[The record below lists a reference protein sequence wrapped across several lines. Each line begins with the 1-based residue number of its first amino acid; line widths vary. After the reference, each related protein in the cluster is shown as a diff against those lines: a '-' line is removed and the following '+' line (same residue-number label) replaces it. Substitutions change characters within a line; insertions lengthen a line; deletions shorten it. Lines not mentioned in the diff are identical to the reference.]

1 MSALARFSNIFRRRG
16 VRAGLLLLV
25 CLGLIGALAAAC
37 GDSSDSDRPGDTL
50 QMTYMG
56 GFVPQSNLPFVAVYV
71 AEDQGFFADEGLE
84 VDIQHAGFTGS
95 HKSLILAGEI
105 DITTLPASEMLE
117 VRANS
122 GAPYVAV
129 MLFGQRG
136 DFGYAVLNSSGIE
149 SPADFAGR
157 NVGYKGIVQS
167 EFHAMLAAHNLTTAD
182 MNMIDVGFNP
192 VVLVEQQVDV
202 YPVFLSNE
210 PDTLSRNLNQD
221 ISVFEAADYGVPT
234 LGVVYLVTEEFL
246 QDETNREKLT
256 RFLRATVRAFEFSV
270 DDPAA
275 AIESTEKFLAEDP
288 PPDLVHERFILD
300 TEIANALSDLTR
312 ANGVGWFTQQ
322 QFRALADVLFDY
334 GALENPI
341 DVESAIDRSFLEDI
355 HR

>member
-1 MSALARFSNIFRRRG
+1 MPSFDVSVRNPILSILAAVAALTAVF
-16 VRAGLLLLV
+16 
-25 CLGLIGALAAAC
+25 AAAC
-37 GDSSDSDRPGDTL
+37 SGDDADDVLS
-50 QMTYMG
+50 MTYMA
-56 GFVPQSNLPFVAVYV
+56 GFKAQANLPFVSVYV

-105 DITTLPASEMLE
+105 DITTLPASEMLQ

-136 DFGYAVLNSSGIE
+136 DFGYAVLDSSEIA

-157 NVGYKGIVQS
+157 DVGFKGIVQS
-167 EFHAMLAAHNLTTAD
+167 EFHAMLAAHGLTTDD

-192 VVLVEQQVDV
+192 VVLVEQQVEV

-210 PDTLSRNLNQD
+210 PDTLRRNLNQE
-221 ISVFEAADYGVPT
+221 ITVFEAADHGVPT
-234 LGVVYLVTEEFL
+234 LGVVYVVTEAFL
-246 QDETNREKLT
+246 EDDTNREKLE
-256 RFLRATVRAFEFSV
+256 RFLRATVRAFEFAV

-275 AIESTEKFLAEDP
+275 AIESTQRFLAEDP

-300 TEIANALSDLTR
+300 TELENAVSDLTR

-322 QFRALADVLFDY
+322 QFRALTDVLLEY
-334 GALENPI
+334 GALENDI
-341 DVESAIDRSFLEDI
+341 DVERAIDRSFLEAV

>member
-1 MSALARFSNIFRRRG
+1 MPTFAVS
-16 VRAGLLLLV
+16 VRKLRLKPLLRLTAVFAVLVAGFAV
-25 CLGLIGALAAAC
+25 AC
-37 GDSSDSDRPGDTL
+37 SGDDSDDVL
-50 QMTYMG
+50 SMTYMG
-56 GFVPQSNLPFVAVYV
+56 GFVAQANLPFVAVYV

-105 DITTLPASEMLE
+105 DITTLPASEMLQ

-136 DFGYAVLNSSGIE
+136 DFGYAVLDSSGIS

-157 NVGYKGIVQS
+157 NVGFKGIVQS
-167 EFHAMLAAHNLTTAD
+167 EFHAMLAAHNLTTDD

-192 VVLVEQQVDV
+192 VVLVEQQVEV

-210 PDTLSRNLNQD
+210 PDTLTRNLNQE
-221 ISVFEAADYGVPT
+221 ITVFEAADYGVPT

-246 QDETNREKLT
+246 EDETNREKLE
-256 RFLRATVRAFEFSV
+256 RFLRATVRAFEFAV

-275 AIESTEKFLAEDP
+275 AIASTENFLSEDP
-288 PPDLVHERFILD
+288 APDLVHERFILD
-300 TEIANALSDLTR
+300 TEIENALSDLTR

-322 QFRALADVLFDY
+322 QFRALTDVLLEY
-334 GALENPI
+334 GALENDI
-341 DVESAIDRSFLEDI
+341 DVEAAIDRSFLEEI

>member
-1 MSALARFSNIFRRRG
+1 MPTFAVSIRKPLAIA
-16 VRAGLLLLV
+16 VAAV
-25 CLGLIGALAAAC
+25 AAAAIAFSVAC
-37 GDSSDSDRPGDTL
+37 SGDDSDDL
-50 QMTYMG
+50 LSMTYMG
-56 GFVPQSNLPFVAVYV
+56 GFVPQANLPFVAVYV
-71 AEDQGFFADEGLE
+71 AEEQGFFADEGLE

-105 DITTLPASEMLE
+105 DITTLPASEMLQ

-136 DFGYAVLNSSGIE
+136 DFGYAVLNSSGIS

-157 NVGYKGIVQS
+157 NVGFKGIVQS
-167 EFHAMLAAHNLTTAD
+167 EFHAMLAAHDLTTDD

-210 PDTLSRNLNQD
+210 PDTLSRNLNQE
-221 ISVFEAADYGVPT
+221 ITVFEAADYGVPT

-246 QDETNREKLT
+246 EDETNREKLE
-256 RFLRATVRAFEFSV
+256 RFLRATVRAFEFAI

-275 AIESTEKFLAEDP
+275 AIESTEAFLAEDP

-300 TEIANALSDLTR
+300 TELENALSDLTR

-322 QFRALADVLFDY
+322 QFRALTDVLLEY
-334 GALENPI
+334 GALENDI
-341 DVESAIDRSFLEDI
+341 DIEQAIDRSFLEAI

>member
-1 MSALARFSNIFRRRG
+1 MPPFDVSIRTPLLWLTAVLA
-16 VRAGLLLLV
+16 V
-25 CLGLIGALAAAC
+25 LAAGFAVAC
-37 GDSSDSDRPGDTL
+37 SGDDSDDL
-50 QMTYMG
+50 LSMTYMG
-56 GFVPQSNLPFVAVYV
+56 GFVPQANLPFVAVYV

-105 DITTLPASEMLE
+105 DITTLPASEMLQ

-136 DFGYAVLNSSGIE
+136 DFGYAVLNSSGIS

-157 NVGYKGIVQS
+157 NVGFKGIVQA
-167 EFHAMLAAHNLTTAD
+167 EFHAMLAAHNLTTDD

-192 VVLVEQQVDV
+192 VVLVEQQVEV

-210 PDTLSRNLNQD
+210 PDSLSRNLNQE
-221 ISVFEAADYGVPT
+221 ITVFEAADYGVPT

-246 QDETNREKLT
+246 EDETNREKLE
-256 RFLRATVRAFEFSV
+256 RFLRATVRAFEFAAE
-270 DDPAA
+270 DPAA

-300 TEIANALSDLTR
+300 TELENALSDLTR

-322 QFRALADVLFDY
+322 QFRALTDVLIEY
-334 GALENPI
+334 GALEDDI
-341 DVESAIDRSFLEDI
+341 DVEAAIDRSFLEEI

>member
-1 MSALARFSNIFRRRG
+1 MPSFDVSVRKPLWWLTAG
-16 VRAGLLLLV
+16 VAVLVAGFAV
-25 CLGLIGALAAAC
+25 AC
-37 GDSSDSDRPGDTL
+37 SGDDSDDL
-50 QMTYMG
+50 LSMTYMG
-56 GFVPQSNLPFVAVYV
+56 GFVPQANLPFVAVYV

-105 DITTLPASEMLE
+105 DITTLPASEMLQI
-117 VRANS
+117 RANS

-136 DFGYAVLNSSGIE
+136 DFGYAVLDSSGIS

-157 NVGYKGIVQS
+157 NVGFKGIVQS
-167 EFHAMLAAHNLTTAD
+167 EFHAMLAAHNLTTDD

-192 VVLVEQQVDV
+192 VVLVEQQVEV

-210 PDTLSRNLNQD
+210 PDTLSRNLNQE
-221 ISVFEAADYGVPT
+221 ITVFEAADYGVPT

-246 QDETNREKLT
+246 EDDMNREKLE
-256 RFLRATVRAFEFSV
+256 RFLRATVRAFEFAAE
-270 DDPAA
+270 DPAA

-300 TEIANALSDLTR
+300 TELANAVSDLTR

-322 QFRALADVLFDY
+322 QFRALTDVLLEY
-334 GALENPI
+334 GALENDI
-341 DVESAIDRSFLEDI
+341 DVDAALDRSFLEEI